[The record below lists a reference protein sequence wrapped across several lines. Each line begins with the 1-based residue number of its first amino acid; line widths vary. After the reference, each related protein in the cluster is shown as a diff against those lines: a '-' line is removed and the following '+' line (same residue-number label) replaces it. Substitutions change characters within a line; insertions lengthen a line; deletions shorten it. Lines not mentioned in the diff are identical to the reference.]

1 MNMNIRRSP
10 RLNPPPR
17 RSPRIKEQ
25 SESEAEEDSTP
36 HTILPEK
43 QSTTTENDDATPLH
57 SPRPRED
64 NATKTKS
71 PSSSVKFRR
80 TRIVQNFDGN
90 EPANRIHRR
99 TLTQNKSSNGKR
111 LFRESSG
118 EYPQGNRSKKRIKNS
133 SNNKPHQQRS
143 VFKDHPYFFVGVG
156 AAMLT
161 IAIGKVLGWW

>member
-1 MNMNIRRSP
+1 MNIRRSP

-36 HTILPEK
+36 QTILPEK
-43 QSTTTENDDATPLH
+43 QSTTTENDDNDTTPRH
-57 SPRPRED
+57 SPRE
-64 NATKTKS
+64 AKTKTKS

>member
-1 MNMNIRRSP
+1 MNIRRSP

-36 HTILPEK
+36 QTILPEK
-43 QSTTTENDDATPLH
+43 QSTTTENDDNDTTARH
-57 SPRPRED
+57 SPRE
-64 NATKTKS
+64 AKTKTKS

-99 TLTQNKSSNGKR
+99 TLTQNKSSIGKR

-118 EYPQGNRSKKRIKNS
+118 EYPQGNRKKRIKNLS
-133 SNNKPHQQRS
+133 NKPHQHRS
-143 VFKDHPYFFVGVG
+143 VFKDHPNKVCVCAGVG

-161 IAIGKVLGWW
+161 IAVGKVLGWW

>member
-1 MNMNIRRSP
+1 MNIRRSP

-43 QSTTTENDDATPLH
+43 QSTTTENDDNDTTARH
-57 SPRPRED
+57 SPREA

>member
-1 MNMNIRRSP
+1 MNIRRSP

-36 HTILPEK
+36 QTILPEK
-43 QSTTTENDDATPLH
+43 QSTTTENDDTTPLH
-57 SPRPRED
+57 SPRPREA

-99 TLTQNKSSNGKR
+99 TLTQNKSSSGKR

-118 EYPQGNRSKKRIKNS
+118 EYPQGNRSKKRIKNLER
-133 SNNKPHQQRS
+133 PPQQRS

-161 IAIGKVLGWW
+161 ITVGKVVGWW